1 MVVIM
6 ITSAVLASRNQEKPH
21 ITTVYNYI
29 ISTSQLPTL
38 TICWRVIIVAL
49 KRWSDLMSF

>member
-6 ITSAVLASRNQEKPH
+6 ITSAVLASRNQEKSH

-29 ISTSQLPTL
+29 ISTLQLPTL
-38 TICWRVIIVAL
+38 TICWRVITVAL